1 MKKLLP
7 FLPLLFIL
15 AACTPATATAQF
27 VQLPEAETLG
37 ITALVV
43 AIVGWIFT
51 LAGSYIP
58 WANEFLSKYK
68 DEIAVTLAATVVGVV
83 ENALP
88 SAYPELSL
96 RIVQLVIAAIAS
108 FGLFKFL
115 GKKGVKSFKA

>member
-7 FLPLLFIL
+7 FLLVFVL
-15 AACTPATATAQF
+15 AACAPDTATAQF

-43 AIVGWIFT
+43 ALVGWVFT
-51 LAGSYIP
+51 LIGSYIP

-68 DEIAVTLAATVVGVV
+68 DEIAVSLAAVVVGFVQ
-83 ENALP
+83 NALP
-88 SAYPELSL
+88 SAYPDLSL
-96 RIVQLVIAAIAS
+96 RIVQLVLAAIAS

-115 GKKGVKSFKA
+115 GKKNVKSFSQG